1 MCFDIFISELKMV
14 KGRTPG
20 ATPSQYYWRLQVFF
34 DNLQI
39 GEQPEDV
46 KHRSKSCIQQ
56 PIAKMNTRSFSHRN
70 TCRPA
75 PGLLELEENRNSR
88 LNGNCFMVK
97 KVNTN
102 PTKDNNK
109 LERKSNTNEMSES
122 REQLENLKIALNK
135 HNTTEQATTKSKPL
149 LPGNTVVKPAC
160 FDAEGEISNVLSRT
174 GKSLLSEQ
182 WTDNEPSIKQTNI
195 QFTEALLPRPR
206 RLLPLRDRLG
216 HKELPEEDH
225 SIKTSSKVTSRRI
238 IYPNKD
244 REVLSNRSNKS
255 LNENHVLYD
264 STRNVGLNKSPFKTV
279 YSKNRHTEL
288 PESPYKL
295 PRIWRIA
302 KQFTRIMASASSK
315 TERVANAL
323 WYRNH
328 IFNSLFNST
337 IANCSKALY
346 HADRNVTIKAPV
358 SEMIFDILAW
368 IWTYYSVFITHP
380 DVINNYRFVTKREIL
395 CVF

>member
-20 ATPSQYYWRLQVFF
+20 ATPSQYYWRLQIFF

-56 PIAKMNTRSFSHRN
+56 PIAKMNTRSFTHRSM
-70 TCRPA
+70 CRPA
-75 PGLLELEENRNSR
+75 PSLLKLEENRNSR

-109 LERKSNTNEMSES
+109 LERKSNINEMSGS
-122 REQLENLKIALNK
+122 REQHENLKIALNK
-135 HNTTEQATTKSKPL
+135 HNAAEQTTTKSKPL
-149 LPGNTVVKPAC
+149 VPDNTAVTPAC

-182 WTDNEPSIKQTNI
+182 WTDNEPSIKQSKI
-195 QFTEALLPRPR
+195 KFTEDLLPRPR

-216 HKELPEEDH
+216 HKELSEEDN
-225 SIKTSSKVTSRRI
+225 SIKTSSNVTSRRI
-238 IYPNKD
+238 IYPNVD
-244 REVLSNRSNKS
+244 RTVLSNRAKKS
-255 LNENHVLYD
+255 MNENQVLYD
-264 STRNVGLNKSPFKTV
+264 STRNVGLNKLTFKTV
-279 YSKNRHTEL
+279 YSQNRQNEL

-295 PRIWRIA
+295 PRI
-302 KQFTRIMASASSK
+302 
-315 TERVANAL
+315 
-323 WYRNH
+323 
-328 IFNSLFNST
+328 
-337 IANCSKALY
+337 
-346 HADRNVTIKAPV
+346 
-358 SEMIFDILAW
+358 
-368 IWTYYSVFITHP
+368 
-380 DVINNYRFVTKREIL
+380 
-395 CVF
+395 